1 MTKQSEAREQV
12 RDLIDQLSV
21 GEAIPSERQL
31 SIDLGVSRL
40 TVRAALDDLVR
51 EGHLVRRRG
60 AGTFVSEPKIAQ
72 ELTMTSFTDEIRSR
86 GMTPGSRTLDL
97 EVVPAGARLGRVLH
111 VSPSEPVVVARRLRL
126 ADREGMA
133 IETLHVR
140 ESLIPGLSTS
150 DLENGSFYELLRS
163 RYGITI
169 VGGQQ
174 TIEPTVT
181 NADESEAL
189 GVPLHSPAFLFER
202 LTRSESGEIVE
213 FVSSI
218 YRGDRYRLVT
228 ELSVRP
234 TPRRIGIPI
243 ALYDDGLGA

>member
-1 MTKQSEAREQV
+1 MTKQSDTRDRV
-12 RDLIDQLSV
+12 RDLIDELVV
-21 GEAIPSERQL
+21 GDAIPSERQL
-31 SIDLGVSRL
+31 SQDLGVSRL
-40 TVRAALDDLVR
+40 TVRAALEDLVR
-51 EGHLVRRRG
+51 EGYLVRRRG

-72 ELTMTSFTDEIRSR
+72 ELTMSSFTDDIRSR

-97 EVVPAGARLGRVLH
+97 RTVPAGARLGRILH
-111 VSPSEPVVVARRLRL
+111 VSPSEPVVVAKRLRL
-126 ADREGMA
+126 ADRESMA

-140 ESLIPGLSTS
+140 ESLIPGLEKA
-150 DLENGSFYELLRS
+150 DLENGSFYALLRE

-169 VGGQQ
+169 VGGHQ

-181 NADESEAL
+181 NEDESAAL

-202 LTRSESGEIVE
+202 VTRSEQDEIVE